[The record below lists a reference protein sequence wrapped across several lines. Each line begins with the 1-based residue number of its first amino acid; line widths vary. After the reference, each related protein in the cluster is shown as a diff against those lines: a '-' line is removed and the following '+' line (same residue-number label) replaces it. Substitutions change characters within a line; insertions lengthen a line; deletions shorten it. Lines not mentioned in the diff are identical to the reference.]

1 MEMML
6 DKKKIWVIFLF
17 EFKMHHKAGETT
29 CNISNAFGPG
39 TANKCTVHWWFKK
52 FCKGDESLEDEHNGQ
67 PLEVDKQQLRA
78 IVEADPLTTT
88 WGGAKELNVDHLVIW
103 HLKQIEKVK
112 KFNKWM
118 PHELTINKKKSSFW
132 SVIFSYPAQQ
142 QWTISQ
148 LDCDVQWK
156 VDFIWQPA
164 MTSSV
169 IGPRRSFKALPKA
182 RPF

>member
-6 DKKKIWVIFLF
+6 DQKKIWVIFLF

-118 PHELTINKKKSSFW
+118 PHELTINKKKIIILKCHLLLSCTTTMNH
-132 SVIFSYPAQQ
+132 FSIGL
-142 QWTISQ
+142 WR
-148 LDCDVQWK
+148 
-156 VDFIWQPA
+156 A
-164 MTSSV
+164 MKSGFYMTT
-169 IGPRRSFKALPKA
+169 GND
-182 RPF
+182 